1 MCEKMLLLMV
11 DNELLEESLNV
22 EQERNDELVLV
33 NQELQ
38 NCLKKDLTK
47 IKKLEET
54 IEELKEQ
61 NLKLKLDFEKLVR
74 GEYL

>member
-22 EQERNDELVLV
+22 EQERNNELVLV

-38 NCLKKDLTK
+38 NSLRRDLTK

>member
-22 EQERNDELVLV
+22 EQERNSELVLV

-38 NCLKKDLTK
+38 NCLKKDLNK